1 MHLEQGTEC
10 KMAILRPTTIDDTG
24 FFRLP
29 LGSGN
34 QRPGSPLV
42 GELRYNSSRNEIE
55 SFNGS
60 FWSNNTRK
68 DILNPTNLVLNVDAG
83 EARSYSGIGTTWT
96 DISGNSNN
104 GTLGSSVSFLGLNNG
119 QLQFSNNDRVT
130 IPSSSSINFAGTQQ
144 YTAMAWIYPTASSGT
159 WGGIFSK
166 GNTQQ
171 WAATFNKINNYIHF
185 ETNQGGVGPVDSSNG
200 SVPYNQWTHVA
211 IRFNG
216 TAKQIFINGESN
228 ITQTATALNSTSN
241 TEELRIGEGNTGEYF
256 NGSIGLTQVYS
267 RALTDQE
274 IRSSFNANRTRFN
287 GIKNFGSRANPAKSA
302 LEIKEEYPDIPDGAY
317 WIDLPT
323 VGPSNTFCIMNSAF
337 NGGGWMMSMKATT
350 GTTFNYSSNLWTTAN
365 TLNPTQTNQNNG
377 DAKFEVFN
385 RFLAKDMMA
394 RWPDIG
400 AGGGIPG
407 VGNWVWLENNFILG
421 NRATQLAFHSSPSSF
436 PRWNGG
442 TGNGGSGNFISD
454 ALVTPNWGSPWSTQ
468 VDIRFYGFNY
478 SPFGSQQARC
488 RWGFGWNENGE
499 GLFPSSGGG
508 APGSNDVSGG
518 IGMDGNYGS
527 LSAGDRIN
535 CCQNRTGINRSA
547 RVEVYVR

>member
-29 LGSGN
+29 LGTGN

-130 IPSSSSINFAGTQQ
+130 IPSSSSINFAGAQQ

-185 ETNQGGVGPVDSSNG
+185 ETNQGGIGPVDSSNG

-241 TEELRIGEGNTGEYF
+241 TEELRIGEGNNGEYF

-323 VGPSNTFCIMNSAF
+323 VGPRQTHCVMNSAI
-337 NGGGWMMSMKATT
+337 NGGGWMMMMKATR
-350 GTTFNYSSNLWTTAN
+350 GTTFNYNSNLWTTAN
-365 TLNPTQTNQNNG
+365 VLNEANANRNDG
-377 DAKFEVFN
+377 DAKFEVMN
-385 RFLAKDMMA
+385 RYAAKDMLA
-394 RWPDIG
+394 LWPDIG
-400 AGGGIPG
+400 QGGSISVAGYPWI
-407 VGNWVWLENNFILG
+407 WLQNNFDNG
-421 NRATQLAFHSSPSSF
+421 NRTVPISFWSSVD
-436 PRWNGG
+436 RR
-442 TGNGGSGNFISD
+442 FISD
-454 ALVTPNWGSPWSTQ
+454 ALSYSGWGSPWSTQ
-468 VDIRFYGFNY
+468 TDVRFYGYNY
-478 SPFGSQQARC
+478 RNNTGAARV
-488 RWGFGWNENGE
+488 RWGFGWNENGG
-499 GLFPSSGGG
+499 GLFPSGNMDSD
-508 APGSNDVSGG
+508 DVSGG
-518 IGMDGNYGS
+518 IGMTFGVDH
-527 LSAGDRIN
+527 SAGDRIA
-535 CCQNRTGINRSA
+535 CCQNRTGMNRSA

>member
-1 MHLEQGTEC
+1 
-10 KMAILRPTTIDDTG
+10 MAILRPTTIDDTG

-29 LGSGN
+29 LGTGN

-323 VGPSNTFCIMNSAF
+323 VGPRQTHCVMNSAI
-337 NGGGWMMSMKATT
+337 NGGGWMMMMKATR
-350 GTTFNYSSNLWTTAN
+350 GTTFNYNSNLWTTAN
-365 TLNPTQTNQNNG
+365 VLNEANANRNDG
-377 DAKFEVFN
+377 DAKFEVMN
-385 RFLAKDMMA
+385 RYAAKDMLA
-394 RWPDIG
+394 LWPDIG
-400 AGGGIPG
+400 QGGSISVAGYPWI
-407 VGNWVWLENNFILG
+407 WLQNNFDNG
-421 NRATQLAFHSSPSSF
+421 NRTVPISFWSSVD
-436 PRWNGG
+436 RR
-442 TGNGGSGNFISD
+442 FISD
-454 ALVTPNWGSPWSTQ
+454 ALLYSGWGSPWSTQ
-468 VDIRFYGFNY
+468 TDVRFYGYNY
-478 SPFGSQQARC
+478 RNNTGAARV
-488 RWGFGWNENGE
+488 RWGFGWNENGG
-499 GLFPSSGGG
+499 GLFPSGNMDSD
-508 APGSNDVSGG
+508 DVSGG
-518 IGMDGNYGS
+518 IGMTFGVDH
-527 LSAGDRIN
+527 SAGDRIA
-535 CCQNRTGINRSA
+535 CCQNRTGMNRSA